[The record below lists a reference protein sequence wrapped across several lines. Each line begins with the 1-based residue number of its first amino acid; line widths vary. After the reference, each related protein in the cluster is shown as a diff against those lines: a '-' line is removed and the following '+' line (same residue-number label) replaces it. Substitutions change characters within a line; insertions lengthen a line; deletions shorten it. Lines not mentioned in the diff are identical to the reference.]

1 MYGAGEGQDVSK
13 GVQVYGSGGLQ
24 GVSVEPAYK
33 KTKLAHLRVKVPGGV
48 RTSLNFPHPPPLSNP
63 TPPPSYHPTYKYW
76 CMCDWLLYRVCIA
89 LQLMYVHLTKLYRD

>member
-1 MYGAGEGQDVSK
+1 MYRAGEGQDVSK

-48 RTSLNFPHPPPLSNP
+48 RTSCNAPSPRSQTL
-63 TPPPSYHPTYKYW
+63 PPSPFTPHIHR
-76 CMCDWLLYRVCIA
+76 LV
-89 LQLMYVHLTKLYRD
+89 YV